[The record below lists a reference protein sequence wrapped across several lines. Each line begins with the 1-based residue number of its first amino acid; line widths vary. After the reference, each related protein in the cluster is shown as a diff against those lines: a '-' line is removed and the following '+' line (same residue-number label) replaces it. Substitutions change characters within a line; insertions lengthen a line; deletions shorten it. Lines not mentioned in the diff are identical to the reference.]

1 MTTTQCKWENKWTSS
16 SETLEIKISITLQR
30 YGLDLFI
37 LLISGIQKHSIS
49 GKNSSKDCT
58 KKCSS
63 QVFG

>member
-1 MTTTQCKWENKWTSS
+1 MTTTQCKWENKWIFS

-37 LLISGIQKHSIS
+37 SLISGIQKHSIS
-49 GKNSSKDCT
+49 GKNNSKDCT